1 MGYKKT
7 ANFSLLLLRG
17 QVSTM
22 MSSQLGLKFFLRRFI
37 ISEKTYDLQCIRIL
51 FGLINF
57 NTKTTKSCKRK
68 IFLKIFLTFGPEF
81 FFRTIEKEMSTLKA
95 IGY

>member
-22 MSSQLGLKFFLRRFI
+22 MSSLARVEIFLRRFI

-51 FGLINF
+51 FGLI
-57 NTKTTKSCKRK
+57 S
-68 IFLKIFLTFGPEF
+68 FLKYEMSKIKTLVTENIFEIF
-81 FFRTIEKEMSTLKA
+81 FFNLMS
-95 IGY
+95 

>member
-22 MSSQLGLKFFLRRFI
+22 MSSLARVEIFLGRFI
-37 ISEKTYDLQCIRIL
+37 ISEKTYDLQCIRTL
-51 FGLINF
+51 LDLISF
-57 NTKTTKSCKRK
+57 DTKSPKSWK
-68 IFLKIFLTFGPEF
+68 LNIFLKVSSSI
-81 FFRTIEKEMSTLKA
+81 
-95 IGY
+95 

>member
-22 MSSQLGLKFFLRRFI
+22 MSSLARVEIFLGRFI
-37 ISEKTYDLQCIRIL
+37 ISEKTYDLQCIGIL
-51 FGLINF
+51 FGLIDF
-57 NTKTTKSCKRK
+57 NTKSLKSCKRK
-68 IFLKIFLTFGPEF
+68 IFLKVFFRFGPEF
-81 FFRTIEKEMSTLKA
+81 FYFKD
-95 IGY
+95 Y